1 MNKRKIVNDP
11 VYGFINIPY
20 PILYDLMEH
29 PYFQRLRRIQQLGLT
44 HYVYPGANHTRFQ
57 HALGAL
63 HLMEQAIGV
72 LRSKGQDISEEEA
85 EGVMIAI
92 LLHDIG
98 HGPFSHA
105 LENSIVPE
113 VSHEKLSLLFMQELN
128 RQFNNR
134 LDLAIQIF
142 QNKYPKKFLN
152 QLVSSQ
158 LDMDRLD
165 YLRRDS
171 FFTGVTEGTVG
182 SDRIIKM
189 LTIANDELVVEE
201 KGIYSIEK
209 FLVARRLMY
218 WQVYFHKT
226 VISAENLLVNTLRR
240 VKHLCIEGQQVFAT
254 PYLGFF
260 LDQKLDLFQYINSA
274 DLNERKVLLDNFSLL
289 EDNDIMVS
297 AKVWA
302 EHHDKTLSTLS
313 HNLVNRK
320 LYRIEVQHDL
330 FPQEIVDS
338 YRSKVSNN
346 LLIDPVES
354 NYFVFTGEIA
364 NNAYSTSD
372 DWIKILLK
380 NGQIVDITEA
390 SDMLD
395 QNVLAKTVVK
405 HFLCY
410 PKEIQGVQTGDNN

>member
-1 MNKRKIVNDP
+1 MINKRKIVNDP
-11 VYGFINIPY
+11 VYGFVNIPY
-20 PILYDLMEH
+20 PILYDLIEH

-44 HYVYPGANHTRFQ
+44 NYVYPGANHTRFQ

-63 HLMEQAIGV
+63 YLMEQAIAV
-72 LRSKGQDISEEEA
+72 LRSKDMDITEEEA
-85 EGVMIAI
+85 EAVMIAI

-98 HGPFSHA
+98 HGPFSHT
-105 LENSIVPE
+105 LENSIVP
-113 VSHEKLSLLFMQELN
+113 VSHEKMSLLFMHELN

-134 LDLAIQIF
+134 LATAIDIF
-142 QNKYPKKFLN
+142 QNKYHKKFLN

-171 FFTGVTEGTVG
+171 FFTGVTEGTIG

-189 LTIANDELVVEE
+189 LTVKNDELVVEE

-218 WQVYFHKT
+218 WQVYLHKT

-240 VKHLCIEGQQVFAT
+240 VKQLSGMNEKIFVT

-260 LDQKLDLFQYINSA
+260 LNKELDLTRHISSTNA
-274 DLNERKVLLDNFSLL
+274 DERKILLDNFSLL

-302 EHHDKTLSTLS
+302 EHPDRTLSLLS
-313 HNLVNRK
+313 QNLIRRK
-320 LYRIEVQHDL
+320 LYHIELQHEPFTDHIIRPL
-330 FPQEIVDS
+330 QQKIGKMLDIQPGETD
-338 YRSKVSNN
+338 
-346 LLIDPVES
+346 
-354 NYFVFTGEIA
+354 YFVFTGKIS
-364 NNAYSTSD
+364 NNTYKTD
-372 DWIKILLK
+372 DDRIKILLK
-380 NGQIVDITEA
+380 TNDIVDISEA

-395 QNVLAKTVVK
+395 QTVLDKTVVK
-405 HFLCY
+405 YFLCY
-410 PKEIQGVQTGDNN
+410 PKDK

>member
-1 MNKRKIVNDP
+1 MLNKRKIVNDP

-20 PILYDLMEH
+20 SILYDLIEH

-44 HYVYPGANHTRFQ
+44 NYVYPGANHTRFQ
-57 HALGAL
+57 HAIGAL
-63 HLMEQAIGV
+63 HLMEQAIAV
-72 LRSKGQDISEEEA
+72 LRSKDLEITEKEA
-85 EGVMIAI
+85 EAVMITI

-105 LENSIVPE
+105 LESSIVP
-113 VSHEKLSLLFMQELN
+113 VSHEVLSLMFMQELN
-128 RQFNNR
+128 RQFNGR
-134 LDLAIQIF
+134 LTMAISIF
-142 QNKYPKKFLN
+142 QNKYHKKFLN

-171 FFTGVTEGTVG
+171 FFTGVTEGTIG
-182 SDRIIKM
+182 ADRIIKM
-189 LTIANDELVVEE
+189 LTVVNDELVVEE

-240 VKHLCIEGQQVFAT
+240 VKYLSGKGQDLFVT
-254 PYLGFF
+254 PSLGFF
-260 LDQKLDLFQYINSA
+260 LNKGFELPDLSSSDWENH
-274 DLNERKVLLDNFSLL
+274 KKLLDNFSQL
-289 EDNDIMVS
+289 EDNDIIAS

-302 EHHDKTLSTLS
+302 VHTDVTLATLSR
-313 HNLVNRK
+313 NLVGRK
-320 LYRIEVQHDL
+320 LYHIEMQHEPYQASVL
-330 FPQEIVDS
+330 QPICA
-338 YRSKVSNN
+338 KVSQM
-346 LLIDPVES
+346 LQIHPEDTE
-354 NYFVFTGEIA
+354 YFVFTGEIS
-364 NNAYSTSD
+364 NNAYQTTD
-372 DWIKILLK
+372 DRIKILRK
-380 NGQIVDITEA
+380 NGDIVDITEA

-405 HFLCY
+405 YFICY
-410 PKEIQGVQTGDNN
+410 PKGLQNK

>member
-20 PILYDLMEH
+20 TILYDLMEH

-44 HYVYPGANHTRFQ
+44 NYVYPGANHTRFQ

-63 HLMEQAIGV
+63 HLMEQAIAV
-72 LRSKGQDISEEEA
+72 LQSKGHVITEEEA
-85 EGVMIAI
+85 EAVMIAI

-105 LENSIVPE
+105 LETTIVPE
-113 VSHEKLSLLFMQELN
+113 VSHEKLSLLFMNELN
-128 RQFNNR
+128 RQFDNR
-134 LDLAIQIF
+134 LEMAISIF
-142 QNKYPKKFLN
+142 QNSYPKKFLN

-171 FFTGVTEGTVG
+171 FFTGVTEGTIG

-226 VISAENLLVNTLRR
+226 VISAESLLVNTLKR
-240 VKHLCIEGQQVFAT
+240 VKQLSSQGVDVFST

-260 LDQKLDLFQYINSA
+260 LENKLNLLEYINS
-274 DLNERKVLLDNFSLL
+274 NEPDECKVLLDNFSLL

-302 EHHDKTLSTLS
+302 EHRDLTLATLSQ
-313 HNLVNRK
+313 NLINRK
-320 LYRIEVQHDL
+320 LYRIEVQHEP
-330 FPQEIVDS
+330 FTQEKIDIICNTIADKLNISRVDA
-338 YRSKVSNN
+338 
-346 LLIDPVES
+346 

-364 NNAYSTSD
+364 NNAYNTSD
-372 DWIKILLK
+372 DRIKILLK
-380 NGQIVDITEA
+380 SGDIVDITEA

-410 PKEIQGVQTGDNN
+410 PKEVKFDGQ